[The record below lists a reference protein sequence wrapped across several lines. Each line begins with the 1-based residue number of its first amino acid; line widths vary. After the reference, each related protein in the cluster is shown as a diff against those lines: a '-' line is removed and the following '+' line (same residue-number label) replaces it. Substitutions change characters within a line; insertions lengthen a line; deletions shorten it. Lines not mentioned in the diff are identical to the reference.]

1 MFDPHPTLDIEKCF
15 DSLSL
20 EYAINDLFDVKLI
33 NDKLELLY
41 KENETA
47 IAKVKTFY
55 GDKDEFELDKIVMQG
70 TIFAGLKCTT
80 QLDKLGKKA
89 YHEGK
94 PLFVYKNTV
103 RVPPLEMVD
112 DIAIATTCNVDAVR
126 ANSIVNT
133 FIENQKLTLS
143 KKKYHQMHI
152 GKNKMYCP
160 VP

>member
-1 MFDPHPTLDIEKCF
+1 M
-15 DSLSL
+15 
-20 EYAINDLFDVKLI
+20 KLI
-33 NDKLELLY
+33 NDKLEILY

-47 IAKVKTFY
+47 RAKIKTFY
-55 GDKDEFELDKIVMQG
+55 GDTDEFEFELDKIVMQG

-89 YHEGK
+89 YHNGK

-112 DIAIATTCNVDAVR
+112 DIAVATTCNVDAVR

-143 KKKYHQMHI
+143 KKKCHQMHI
-152 GKNKMYCP
+152 GKNKVYCP
-160 VP
+160 TLNVHESKMIRSEKEKYLGNIIITDGTN